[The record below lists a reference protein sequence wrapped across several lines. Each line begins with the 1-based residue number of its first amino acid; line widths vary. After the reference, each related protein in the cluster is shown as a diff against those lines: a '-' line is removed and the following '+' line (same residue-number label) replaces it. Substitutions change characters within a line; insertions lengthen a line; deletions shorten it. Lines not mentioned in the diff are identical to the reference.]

1 MDYGQRFTLPVPMH
15 PCGVV
20 CDDGVELMGLVSA
33 RLVSG
38 DPPAVIAFIP
48 GQYDNAYQ
56 NRLGHALAA
65 AADAAGIGCL
75 LTNTRGRDSFGYE
88 RRYRDKGGGFRWD
101 LLGSS
106 FERVAEAGYDLAAWL
121 SLVEDLA
128 PDAPIVL
135 VGHSHGA
142 IKVANHLIDAAARND
157 DRIAAV
163 ALLSPSDD
171 IGDQRVTLR
180 DRYEEALAWATERV
194 DRGEPRALMPAWA
207 YPSRMSAGTYQEA
220 FGPGSPLRT
229 FAFHD
234 PARATLADPASIWRQ
249 PTLVLFGAEDVATG
263 PLSSAEAAAT
273 MAEWFAVGGRLDTL
287 VVEGANHEY
296 EGHEDSVARSVVEWV
311 SQLSTAAAS
320 RSGGK
325 TG

>member
-1 MDYGQRFTLPVPMH
+1 VDYGQSFTVPAPMH

-20 CDDGVELMGLVSA
+20 CDDGVELIGLVTA
-33 RLVSG
+33 PVVSG
-38 DPPAVIAFIP
+38 DPPAVIAFVP

-65 AADAAGIGCL
+65 VADVAGIGCL

-88 RRYRDKGGGFRWD
+88 RRYRDERGGFHWD

-106 FERVAEAGYDLAAWL
+106 FERVADAGYDLAAWL
-121 SLVEDLA
+121 SYVEDLA
-128 PDAPIVL
+128 PDAPVVL
-135 VGHSHGA
+135 AGHSHGA
-142 IKVANHLIDAAARND
+142 IKVANHLINADARNE

-180 DRYEEALAWATERV
+180 DRYGEALEWATERV

-207 YPSRMSAGTYQEA
+207 YPSRMSAGTYREA
-220 FGPGSPLRT
+220 FGPGSPLWT

-234 PARATLADPASIWRQ
+234 PARATLADPASIWPQ
-249 PTLVLFGAEDVATG
+249 PTLVVFGAEDVATG
-263 PLSSAEAAAT
+263 PLSSADAAAT
-273 MAEWFAVGGRLDTL
+273 TAEWFAARGRLDTL
-287 VVEGANHEY
+287 VVDGANHEY

-311 SQLSTAAAS
+311 SQLSTSAAS